1 MNEMEWNKQQNHE
14 GGQQKQSTAQNRVVL
29 LHPKKGAHAGCALDK
44 SCFQVVCSM
53 WKRQSPLSNRI
64 RFSLSNDTRLTVIG
78 SGSIHAP
85 PREDTESSTASFLPA
100 ATARMVC
107 SFSIHAKPGWFHI
120 AQPVP
125 SLLPASGK
133 VILRQGASRI
143 CNPTSDRFQQRLL
156 KGPEEVESAQL
167 NRWVC
172 KALNEAVLVDVA
184 IRLHC

>member
-29 LHPKKGAHAGCALDK
+29 LHPKKGTHAGCALDK

-64 RFSLSNDTRLTVIG
+64 RFSLSNDTRLTAIG

-100 ATARMVC
+100 ATARIVC
-107 SFSIHAKPGWFHI
+107 SASIHAKQTQDGSTLHNQYLPSFLHLEKSYCDKGRAGSAIPHPI
-120 AQPVP
+120 AFSNA
-125 SLLPASGK
+125 SLRDQKRWK
-133 VILRQGASRI
+133 VRS
-143 CNPTSDRFQQRLL
+143 
-156 KGPEEVESAQL
+156 
-167 NRWVC
+167 
-172 KALNEAVLVDVA
+172 
-184 IRLHC
+184 